1 MPLIKEAS
9 PKQKNQLL
17 KLLSE
22 AKKKL
27 VKNQIVIKE
36 NLDYLE
42 EK

>member
-9 PKQKNQLL
+9 PKQKIKLL
-17 KLLSE
+17 NLLSE